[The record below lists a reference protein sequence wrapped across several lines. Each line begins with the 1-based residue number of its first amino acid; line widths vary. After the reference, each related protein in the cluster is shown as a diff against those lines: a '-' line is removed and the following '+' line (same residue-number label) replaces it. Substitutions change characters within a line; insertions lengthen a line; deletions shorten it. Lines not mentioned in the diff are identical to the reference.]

1 MPTTPEITPLSVPR
15 REETGFLLDRSTAE
29 MLAARTNDPAV
40 RVVARAWLKAYRA
53 ARRDGLDAGAAR
65 LRAAAAWDQ
74 CCANMR
80 NADGEA
86 SRGC

>member
-1 MPTTPEITPLSVPR
+1 MPTTPETTPMSVPR
-15 REETGFLLDRSTAE
+15 HERTAFLLDRSTAE
-29 MLAARTNDPAV
+29 LLAARTNAPAV
-40 RVVARAWLKAYRA
+40 RVVARAWLQAYRA
-53 ARRDGLDAGAAR
+53 ARHRGLDAGTAR
-65 LRAAAAWDQ
+65 LQAATAWDQ